1 LLCLLY
7 TVPSVPQNPNVLTI
21 VGLPTELLVTWDPP
35 AEQNGIILLYTVYCY
50 ELSMEENHTFANA
63 IASQPAYREV
73 PGNETYAVLVNLIP
87 YSLYGCR
94 VSANTSVG
102 EGNFSSTQFNIT
114 DESGKYF
121 NFSFHNLW
129 GFYFLFIY
137 YFFFLANYAG
147 EPVLFLNY
155 TH

>member
-1 LLCLLY
+1 MLCLLY
-7 TVPSVPQNPNVLTI
+7 TVPSEPQNPNVLTI

-50 ELSMEENHTFANA
+50 ELSMEENHTSAIA
-63 IASQPAYREV
+63 IASQPEYKEV
-73 PGNETYAVLVNLIP
+73 PGNETYAVLVNLLP

-121 NFSFHNLW
+121 DFNFHNLC
-129 GFYFLFIY
+129 YFSFV
-137 YFFFLANYAG
+137 FFWQIMQVN
-147 EPVLFLNY
+147 
-155 TH
+155 

>member
-7 TVPSVPQNPNVLTI
+7 TVPSEPQNPNVLTI

-50 ELSMEENHTFANA
+50 ELSMEENHTSAIA
-63 IASQPAYREV
+63 IASQPEYKEV
-73 PGNETYAVLVNLIP
+73 PGNETYAVLVNLLP

-121 NFSFHNLW
+121 DLTSIICVIFRL
-129 GFYFLFIY
+129 
-137 YFFFLANYAG
+137 FFFLANYAG
-147 EPVLFLNY
+147 ELVLFLNY